1 MGKQEIGE
9 RIRTRRIA
17 VGWTEDHLAEL
28 ANLDTSTVSRIETG
42 RHPNPSAASVLRM
55 MRVLELTVIEVIGAG
70 VRTAPPG

>member
-1 MGKQEIGE
+1 
-9 RIRTRRIA
+9 
-17 VGWTEDHLAEL
+17 L